1 MNRATKHLTV
11 FALTA
16 LMAAG
21 TLLAAQQV
29 DESRSASRD
38 GEVSIEFISGSVRVI
53 GWDKAEVEVKGTIG
67 DPTIELEFD
76 SEDGE
81 TSIEFDYT
89 DRSYRH
95 GRGDIDLEIHVP
107 RGSALDVEAIS
118 ADITVENLTDRAELS
133 SVSGDIEIGSGLR
146 EVECETVSG
155 TITLDDGDD
164 LRRGEFATVSGS
176 IRVRARFHPSGRFSL
191 EAVSGDIDLLLP
203 PGVGADFDV
212 ETFSGSIDN
221 EIGPPAQKT
230 SKWLPAKELSFTV
243 GGGGARIS
251 IESFSGSVRIHE
263 D

>member
-1 MNRATKHLTV
+1 MNRATKNLTV

-16 LMAAG
+16 LMSAG

-29 DESRSASRD
+29 DERRPASRD

-53 GWDKAEVEVKGTIG
+53 GWDRAEVEVKGTIG
-67 DPTIELEFD
+67 DPSIEFEFESD
-76 SEDGE
+76 DGE
-81 TSIEFDYT
+81 TSIEFDYPE
-89 DRSYRH
+89 RSYH
-95 GRGDIDLEIHVP
+95 LGRGDIDLEIRVP
-107 RGSALDVEAIS
+107 RGSALEVEAIS
-118 ADITVENLTDRAELS
+118 ADITVEDLTHRADLS

-155 TITLDDGDD
+155 SITLEDGDD

-176 IRVRARFHPSGRFSL
+176 IKVRARFHPRGRFSF

-203 PGVGADFDV
+203 SGVGADFDV

-221 EIGPPAQKT
+221 EIGPPAERT
-230 SKWLPAKELSFTV
+230 SKWVPAEELSFTV

-251 IESFSGSVRIHE
+251 IESFSGRVRIRE